1 VGAALKMLMAK
12 VNADTMPEHSSQKS
26 LIPFKQWGWI
36 TFLVIIFD
44 QASKLLA
51 DHFLNYHQA
60 LELIPMFNLTL
71 MYNTGA
77 AFSFLAQ
84 AGGWQRWFFLTLTSV
99 VGLFIYLWI
108 RKLKSHQRLQ
118 ASALSMILGG
128 AIGNLIDRAIYGHV
142 IDFLDVYYQQY
153 HWPAFNIADSAISIG
168 AFLLIYDTLKNK
180 DENH

>member
-1 VGAALKMLMAK
+1 
-12 VNADTMPEHSSQKS
+12 MPDHAPQTK
-26 LIPFKQWGWI
+26 LISIKQWGWI
-36 TFLVIIFD
+36 TLLVIILD
-44 QASKLLA
+44 QTSKLLA

-60 LELIPMFNLTL
+60 VELIPMFNFTL

-84 AGGWQRWFFLTLTSV
+84 AGGWQRWFFLALTSIV
-99 VGLFIYLWI
+99 SLFIYVWI
-108 RKLKSHQRLQ
+108 RKLKSHQILQ
-118 ASALSMILGG
+118 ATALSMILGG
-128 AIGNLIDRAIYGHV
+128 AIGNLIDRSIYGHV
-142 IDFLDVYYQQY
+142 IDFLDVYYQQH